1 MALPAEACQDL
12 VVLRR
17 DGHRVV
23 RINAVLLE
31 MIGKGPEEEL
41 VENAALLDIEV
52 VSSFL
57 VAPVR

>member
-1 MALPAEACQDL
+1 M
-12 VVLRR
+12 VLRR

-57 VAPVR
+57 VAPVG